1 MALGKRRDEQ
11 QEMWVATTSLPKSQ
25 GHVFYRKL
33 NAVFA
38 EAGFDRMAEEL
49 GRPYY
54 HERIG
59 RPSIPPGVYFRM
71 LLVGYFEGLS
81 SQRGIAWRCAD
92 SLSLREFL
100 GVPLTED
107 TPDHSSLTRVR
118 DRLPLEVHTAVFDW
132 ALRLLAEKG
141 LMPGKTVAIDSTFLE
156 ANAAMKSIVRR
167 DTGEDWNDYLRRLM
181 QEREGV
187 ENPTD
192 EELRRFDRTR
202 KDKRVSN
209 EEWGSK
215 TDPESRIAKMKNG
228 ETHLAYKAE
237 HVIDL
242 ETEVV
247 LAASIRHADEAD
259 TDTMVDSLIEAQ
271 LAARAGKAAK
281 ALLDCG
287 AGAEPGPAHAQG
299 VRNRHAA
306 RPPGRPR
313 PCGPCAVCPDSHSSS
328 VASLESAPI
337 VPLPRR
343 IVVCNR
349 RVVPG
354 ESPTFGLFQR
364 AAKANYTA
372 TVPTGG
378 TTTVVEG
385 AVPTRALSLPDEF
398 MYDGFGRKFGYSV
411 WAPMTA
417 PQSFINYGIVPNCG
431 EITVK
436 GATPRIRTSRAI
448 YSLISYGLNGH
459 GGYNAQGTRTNTGSV
474 NTDEQANCH
483 CDSSAHD
490 TLYSGTYVQK
500 DRTEDPTN
508 YLDTFDDIVRY
519 KERWQMQSFNDQ
531 YYPGGNLVCP
541 GNPGF
546 RIDGAASNDEIGFPV
561 IVGDVNGDG
570 IPDLIIAAP
579 FNGSWGSIYV
589 VYGTALGFPNPLP
602 LTSLNGTN
610 GFRIDGNST
619 TNNIGLTIATGDING
634 DGIADVIIGASA
646 TNGGKG
652 SVFVVYGTS
661 ASMPTVFDL
670 TTLNGTNGFR
680 IDSTTAGES
689 IGLSLATGD
698 INGDGIADIITGQNG
713 SGVVTGGTHVYVVF
727 GSKSFSLS
735 RYTLDNDGTTG
746 LIDNNAAK
754 GFRIDGVNA
763 GDTTASS
770 LATGDINGDG
780 IADIIIGS
788 PGVTTATYV
797 NGVLTQHPGAG
808 EVEVI
813 FGKVSGWKT
822 PFSH

>member
-167 DTGEDWNDYLRRLM
+167 DTGEDWNEYLRRLM

-215 TDPESRIAKMKNG
+215 TDPDSRIAKMKNG

-271 LAARAGKAAK
+271 VNLTEAGVDVEIEEAVGDKGYHATDTIELAESVNVRTYIPERKQKGKRNWRDVPEEKRRAVINNQRRVRRAKSKRLQRQRSERVERSFAHICETGGARRSWLHGLEKVQKRYSIAALARNLGLLMRKVFGIGTPRGLQAARGLAALVLFARIHIHR
-281 ALLDCG
+281 LL
-287 AGAEPGPAHAQG
+287 
-299 VRNRHAA
+299 
-306 RPPGRPR
+306 
-313 PCGPCAVCPDSHSSS
+313 
-328 VASLESAPI
+328 
-337 VPLPRR
+337 RR
-343 IVVCNR
+343 WN
-349 RVVPG
+349 
-354 ESPTFGLFQR
+354 Q
-364 AAKANYTA
+364 
-372 TVPTGG
+372 
-378 TTTVVEG
+378 
-385 AVPTRALSLPDEF
+385 
-398 MYDGFGRKFGYSV
+398 
-411 WAPMTA
+411 
-417 PQSFINYGIVPNCG
+417 PQSSPC
-431 EITVK
+431 
-436 GATPRIRTSRAI
+436 
-448 YSLISYGLNGH
+448 L
-459 GGYNAQGTRTNTGSV
+459 
-474 NTDEQANCH
+474 
-483 CDSSAHD
+483 
-490 TLYSGTYVQK
+490 
-500 DRTEDPTN
+500 
-508 YLDTFDDIVRY
+508 
-519 KERWQMQSFNDQ
+519 
-531 YYPGGNLVCP
+531 
-541 GNPGF
+541 
-546 RIDGAASNDEIGFPV
+546 
-561 IVGDVNGDG
+561 
-570 IPDLIIAAP
+570 
-579 FNGSWGSIYV
+579 
-589 VYGTALGFPNPLP
+589 
-602 LTSLNGTN
+602 
-610 GFRIDGNST
+610 
-619 TNNIGLTIATGDING
+619 
-634 DGIADVIIGASA
+634 GASSCA
-646 TNGGKG
+646 T
-652 SVFVVYGTS
+652 
-661 ASMPTVFDL
+661 
-670 TTLNGTNGFR
+670 
-680 IDSTTAGES
+680 
-689 IGLSLATGD
+689 
-698 INGDGIADIITGQNG
+698 
-713 SGVVTGGTHVYVVF
+713 
-727 GSKSFSLS
+727 
-735 RYTLDNDGTTG
+735 
-746 LIDNNAAK
+746 AA
-754 GFRIDGVNA
+754 
-763 GDTTASS
+763 
-770 LATGDINGDG
+770 
-780 IADIIIGS
+780 
-788 PGVTTATYV
+788 
-797 NGVLTQHPGAG
+797 
-808 EVEVI
+808 
-813 FGKVSGWKT
+813 
-822 PFSH
+822 